1 MATIKI
7 HCPNCHQEYD
17 VDEADLGLEAECQS
31 CKQSFVVQRDAPS
44 QETQPSKSKKTVT
57 VEKKTTLR
65 QMKCDMCGGTDLVK
79 QEGLFVCQHCGA
91 KYSVEEARKMMMEG
105 DGDLVVSGTIKIN
118 NDDHLENLYT
128 LARRE
133 MRLKNY
139 VESLKYYD
147 MILLED
153 PKNWEPV
160 FAISF
165 IKTGQFEHR
174 WEDIA
179 EELENF
185 NKIVDEAVV
194 LLVNSDKD
202 EAEKNRLLGGAIVE
216 SIVSIAR
223 AHIEAILAIVNMA
236 KSKGEWDLNNKKIY
250 ADNLDAVALLFEKA
264 ADICDKYLPTAY
276 KSKKMN
282 LLKTAC
288 ENAMSS
294 VIRNRLTVR
303 IMNEEP
309 GYIPPPLKIVKDDRT
324 ALYAIIFI
332 SVLFVF
338 WAIYY
343 ACTNHV

>member
-1 MATIKI
+1 MANVKI

-31 CKQSFVVQRDAPS
+31 CKQPFVVQKDVPS
-44 QETQPSKSKKTVT
+44 QEAPQPKTKKTVT

-65 QMKCDMCGGTDLVK
+65 QMKCDMCGSTDLVK

-105 DGDLVVSGTIKIN
+105 DGDLVVSGTIEIN
-118 NDDHLENLYT
+118 NDDHLANLYT

-139 VESLKYYD
+139 LESLKYYD

-185 NKIVDEAVV
+185 SKIVDEAVV

-202 EAEKNRLLGGAIVE
+202 EAEKNRL
-216 SIVSIAR
+216 
-223 AHIEAILAIVNMA
+223 
-236 KSKGEWDLNNKKIY
+236 
-250 ADNLDAVALLFEKA
+250 
-264 ADICDKYLPTAY
+264 
-276 KSKKMN
+276 
-282 LLKTAC
+282 
-288 ENAMSS
+288 
-294 VIRNRLTVR
+294 
-303 IMNEEP
+303 
-309 GYIPPPLKIVKDDRT
+309 
-324 ALYAIIFI
+324 
-332 SVLFVF
+332 
-338 WAIYY
+338 
-343 ACTNHV
+343 